1 MLFESHE
8 SDLQKLFTLTSQI
21 KDQNKDTGSNDCKNN
36 INVGSVPQGPVVLEE
51 ASFYYKAPVNKNFSK
66 KVCCSYAPSLPSSKR
81 SRSSDKSNTAR
92 QRVWPSLRYTHSYLP
107 SPALRPTLPNLTK
120 LCYTYIMRERS
131 RCVHRNTQ
139 ANQMTRCLEQANH
152 SQLHSLVLCC
162 IKAV

>member
-1 MLFESHE
+1 MLEPS
-8 SDLQKLFTLTSQI
+8 SLS
-21 KDQNKDTGSNDCKNN
+21 CY
-36 INVGSVPQGPVVLEE
+36 GPSGARGGVVLLQSSGQQELLQE
-51 ASFYYKAPVNKNFSK
+51 
-66 KVCCSYAPSLPSSKR
+66 SYAPSLPSSKR

-92 QRVWPSLRYTHSYLP
+92 QRVWPSLR
-107 SPALRPTLPNLTK
+107 PNLTK

>member
-92 QRVWPSLRYTHSYLP
+92 QRVWPSLR
-107 SPALRPTLPNLTK
+107 PNLTK
-120 LCYTYIMRERS
+120 LCYTYIMRER
-131 RCVHRNTQ
+131 R
-139 ANQMTRCLEQANH
+139 
-152 SQLHSLVLCC
+152 
-162 IKAV
+162 

>member
-66 KVCCSYAPSLPSSKR
+66 KDWTVCCSYAPSLPSSKR

-92 QRVWPSLRYTHSYLP
+92 QRVWPSLR
-107 SPALRPTLPNLTK
+107 PNLTK

>member
-1 MLFESHE
+1 MLEPS
-8 SDLQKLFTLTSQI
+8 SLS
-21 KDQNKDTGSNDCKNN
+21 CY
-36 INVGSVPQGPVVLEE
+36 GPSGARGGVVLLQSSGQQELLQE
-51 ASFYYKAPVNKNFSK
+51 
-66 KVCCSYAPSLPSSKR
+66 SYAPSLPSSKR